1 MCVSV
6 RACMHVCVCV
16 CACMHAS
23 MQCAY
28 VFMCV
33 CVLDREGSRVF
44 ASKALGVVKTAVH
57 LTDDSDCL
65 TAFHE
70 PLLPTSGCHT
80 SLKNAWHAHCT
91 ITDETHLSSTP
102 AA

>member
-1 MCVSV
+1 MSVHVVRAHMCV
-6 RACMHVCVCV
+6 CMCVCV
-16 CACMHAS
+16 CAS

-33 CVLDREGSRVF
+33 CVLDRKGSRVF
-44 ASKALGVVKTAVH
+44 ASKALGEVKTAMH
-57 LTDDSDCL
+57 LTRYNDCL
-65 TAFHE
+65 TTFYE
-70 PLLPTSGCHT
+70 PLLPTFECHT
-80 SLKNAWHAHCT
+80 SMKNAWHAHCT